1 MEFTVVLQAIAN
13 GILLGGIYALVSLG
27 ANVVWGVMR
36 VVNFAHGTI
45 VIFCSYFAFY
55 LFTYAQI
62 DPLASLVLGL
72 PLFFVVGLALETV
85 FVRPVRRRAT
95 EAGFENT
102 TLITF
107 FGLSITM
114 AGLMFYFFTTIPR
127 TISVSY
133 SPVASYNVFGIYLPP
148 TRLIAFAIA
157 VICIAAIFVFLMR
170 TRTGKAIRATSQD
183 SEAASLVGVDI
194 NRISMLAL
202 GIGTSMASVA
212 GVVIGISYP
221 FSSASDLSW
230 ALKAFIVVV
239 LGGIG
244 SIGGSLVAGIILGIA
259 EVVTGNLV
267 SMIYSD
273 IVSLLIFV
281 LVVLL
286 RPKGL
291 FGRK

>member
-1 MEFTVVLQAIAN
+1 MEFAVVLQAVTN
-13 GILLGGIYALVSLG
+13 GILLGGIYALVALG

-62 DPLASLVLGL
+62 DPMLSLLFAL
-72 PLFFVVGLALETV
+72 PLFFLIGIALETV
-85 FVRPVRRRAT
+85 LVRPVRRRTT

-133 SPVASYNVFGIYLPP
+133 SPVASYNILGIYLPP

-157 VICIAAIFVFLMR
+157 LICIGVILVLLKR
-170 TRTGKAIRATSQD
+170 TRIGKAIRATSQD
-183 SEAASLVGVDI
+183 PEAASLVGVNI

-221 FSSASDLSW
+221 FSSASDLTW
-230 ALKAFIVVV
+230 CIKAFITVV

-244 SIGGSLVAGIILGIA
+244 SIGGALLAGLILGVA
-259 EVVTGNLV
+259 EVVSGTLT

-273 IVSLLIFV
+273 IVSLLIFISV
-281 LVVLL
+281 ILL